1 MPYQTK
7 QIFMD
12 LSVEYMGLKLKNPL
26 IVGSSGLT
34 SSVEKIRALEAHGAA
49 AVVLKSLFEEQLL
62 MEEEKSYAASGSN
75 DYPEAM
81 DYMKA
86 YTSDYS
92 FKHFIQLIK
101 DSKAAVNIPVIASI
115 NCMSMGKWTDYT
127 KAIADAGAD
136 ALELNISLL
145 PKDKEINSQKN
156 EKLYFDIIE
165 AVRKTTDLPLAIKM
179 SHYSAGLAHLIS
191 QLSYTKMVDAFVLF
205 NRYYT
210 PDIDIDTETVTPS
223 NILSRPED
231 IADTLRW
238 VAIMSGKMQ
247 TPIAASTGVHDAG
260 GLIKMLL
267 AGATAVQM
275 VSALY
280 KKGPKYIAEVLEELS
295 IWMEENGY
303 EDLDFFRGKLN
314 HETYADSHLY
324 ERVQFMKYFG
334 GFE

>member
-1 MPYQTK
+1 
-7 QIFMD
+7 MD
-12 LSVEYMGLKLKNPL
+12 LSVDYMGFRLKNPI

-34 SSVEKIRALEAHGAA
+34 SSVDKIKALAEHGAA

-62 MEEEKSYAASGSN
+62 LEEEKSYALGDN

-86 YTSDYS
+86 YTSDYK
-92 FKHFIQLIK
+92 FGNFIQLIK
-101 DSKAAVNIPVIASI
+101 DSKAAVDIPIIASI
-115 NCMSMGKWTDYT
+115 NCMSIGKWTGYT
-127 KAIADAGAD
+127 KAIEEAGAD

-145 PKDKEINSQKN
+145 PKDEKIDSQTN
-156 EKLYFDIIE
+156 EKLYFDIIK
-165 AVRKTTDLPLAIKM
+165 AVRKTTNLPLAIKM
-179 SHYSAGLAHLIS
+179 SHYSAGLAHLIT

-210 PDIDIDTETVTPS
+210 PDIDIDTETV
-223 NILSRPED
+223 NAANVLSRPED

-238 VAIMSGKMQ
+238 IAIMSGKMQ
-247 TPIAASTGVHDAG
+247 TPIAASTGIHDAEG
-260 GLIKMLL
+260 VIKTLL
-267 AGATAVQM
+267 AGATTVQM

-280 KKGPKYIAEVLEELS
+280 KHGPKYIEEVLEGLEE
-295 IWMEENGY
+295 WMEDNAY
-303 EDLDFFRGKLN
+303 EDLDYFRGKLN
-314 HETYADSHLY
+314 HKSYADSHLY